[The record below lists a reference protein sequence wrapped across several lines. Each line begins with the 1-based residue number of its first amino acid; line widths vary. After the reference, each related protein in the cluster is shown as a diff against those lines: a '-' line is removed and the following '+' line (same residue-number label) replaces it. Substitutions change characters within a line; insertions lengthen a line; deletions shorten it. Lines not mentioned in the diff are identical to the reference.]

1 MDITKLNTEDKLK
14 LLNEDILNNQV
25 ILIKNKYLKEKN
37 NLYWVNPNYIY
48 CKLNWPNTIDWD
60 FRIKQD
66 IIEEALKLDLNS
78 CIIDCGAHT
87 GDGAIPIA
95 HALKYHNRNDI
106 IVYAIEPTFDKCEF
120 IKYLA
125 KINKLDNI
133 HVLNYGLSNKVDIY
147 NPYIPNV
154 NGPFNTGAL
163 NWVNNNDILKR
174 INEFKNYP
182 FSHKSMN
189 FTTLDFLIKNKIINK
204 KIGIIHLDAEG
215 GESNIVEGGF
225 NIIQK
230 DKPYLTIE
238 HHGSNE
244 NNRYNVFKDLNHNYI
259 FHKRIDH
266 NNTYKFNISN
276 E

>member
-25 ILIKNKYLKEKN
+25 IHIKNIYLKEKN

-60 FRIKQD
+60 FGIKQD

-95 HALKYHNRNDI
+95 HALKHYNRSDI

-154 NGPFNTGAL
+154 NGPLNTGAL
-163 NWVNNNDILKR
+163 NWINNNDILKR

-189 FTTLDFLIKNKIINK
+189 FTTLDLLIQNKIINK

-230 DKPYLTIE
+230 DKPYLSIE
-238 HHGSNE
+238 YHNSDE
-244 NNRYNVFKDLNHNYI
+244 KYRYNVFKDLNHNYI